1 MESIKDKI
9 ENFEDFPTLPTVYY
23 KLVDALS
30 DNSTTIKKISD
41 IISTDIALSFKLLKI
56 VNSSIYGLSTKVRTI
71 DKAIFH
77 MGFRE
82 LKNIILT
89 STVIDVFSNLKT
101 SSNLDLVTFW
111 KHSIAVGVISRAL
124 AKLDGKKNLDEY
136 LLSGIAHDIGKL
148 FFFQILGDQYDSAF
162 IYAERNNCDLA
173 TAESEIFEINHME
186 IGYKVANNWNL
197 DKNITNSIRYHNE
210 GLVNSRTNHLV
221 ASIHIANILAK
232 GLDWGS
238 SGNKVIEKP
247 NKKIWLNN
255 SLSDIDVKEFYIE
268 INEDYQQACEILI
281 V

>member
-1 MESIKDKI
+1 MESIKEKI
-9 ENFEDFPTLPTVYY
+9 EQFEDFPTLPTVYY

-89 STVIDVFSNLKT
+89 STVIDVFSNLRT
-101 SSNLDLVTFW
+101 SSKLDLVTFW

-148 FFFQILGDQYDSAF
+148 IFFQILGNQYDAAF
-162 IYAERNNCDLA
+162 IYAEKNSCDLA
-173 TAESEIFEINHME
+173 TAESEVFGINHME

-197 DKNITNSIRYHNE
+197 DKNITNSIMYHKE
-210 GLVNSRTNHLV
+210 GFVNSRTNHLV
-221 ASIHIANILAK
+221 TSIHIANTLAK
-232 GLDWGS
+232 GLDWGI
-238 SGNKVIEKP
+238 SGNNTIDQP
-247 NKKIWLNN
+247 NSKIWLKF
-255 SLSDIDVKEFYIE
+255 SLTELNVKDFYSE
-268 INEDYQQACEILI
+268 IKEDYQQACEILI

>member
-1 MESIKDKI
+1 MESIKEKI
-9 ENFEDFPTLPTVYY
+9 EQFEDFPTLPTVYY

-111 KHSIAVGVISRAL
+111 RHSIAVGVISRAL

-148 FFFQILGDQYDSAF
+148 IFFQILGNQYDAAF
-162 IYAERNNCDLA
+162 IFAKRNNCDLA
-173 TAESEIFEINHME
+173 TAEEEVFGINHME

-197 DKNITNSIRYHNE
+197 DKNIANSIKYHSE
-210 GLVNSRTNHLV
+210 GLVDSRTNHLV
-221 ASIHIANILAK
+221 TSIHIANILAK
-232 GLDWGS
+232 GLDWGI
-238 SGNKVIEKP
+238 SGNNIIEKP
-247 NKKIWLNN
+247 NSKIWLKK
-255 SLSDIDVKEFYIE
+255 SLSNLDVKDFYRD